1 MTKIF
6 DCFLYNGEDN
16 LLEIRLNYLEKYVD
30 FFVIVESCQTFQGK
44 IKKFRFNKKNF
55 FIKKFIK
62 KIIYLGNDIVA
73 ENIYELRKK
82 IATRYPDLSEKLNSV
97 ENFYKK
103 DFVWYLDSFHREII
117 YEAIKDKIKKNDV
130 IMLSDIDEIPSY
142 KLLSKKKFNKNVVNV
157 LVQNEFRY
165 FYNTFVLNDWKG
177 TVITKWE
184 LAKKYGLNNLR
195 YLAKKKYK
203 DFKYISQGGY
213 HFSSMG
219 PKKNILRKIKEWSHK
234 EFNNFIVKFFMIT
247 RYNKGLDIFFINKNQ
262 FQIVQSINSNLF
274 DEKMSSLIEKQ
285 NTLIRKTPFRKKN
298 LLDDSIFYLI
308 KFFLLFFKIKRRI
321 ISN

>member
-55 FIKKFIK
+55 FIKKLIK
-62 KIIYLGNDIVA
+62 KIIYLQNDIVA
-73 ENIYELRKK
+73 ENIYELKKK
-82 IATRYPDLSEKLNSV
+82 IAQRYPDLTKKLNSIK
-97 ENFYKK
+97 NFYKK
-103 DFVWYLDSFHREII
+103 DFVWCLDSFHREII
-117 YEAIKDKIKKNDV
+117 NEAIKDKIKKNDI
-130 IMLSDIDEIPSY
+130 IMLSDIDEIPLY
-142 KLLSKKKFNKNVVNV
+142 KILSKKIFNKNVVNV

-177 TVITKWE
+177 TIITNWA

-195 YLAKKKYK
+195 HLGKKKCK
-203 DFKYISQGGY
+203 DFKYISPGGY

-219 PKKNILRKIKEWSHK
+219 PKKNILRKIKEWGHK

-247 RYNKGLDIFFINKNQ
+247 RYNKGLDIFFFKKNQ
-262 FQIVQSINSNLF
+262 FKIVQSINSNLF

-285 NTLIRKTPFRKKN
+285 NSLIRKTPFKKKN